1 MNQEPGCLTGH
12 VSYTEKDHQT
22 DIRTSMNYKPFSEL
36 ETGAIFRD
44 NEHRGLLLMKA
55 DRGNYGVVL
64 SSIWLSAG
72 LLPRGKLIEYSPNEC
87 VIEELED
94 AVSLPAK
101 RVDPVDPRR
110 EFWKEGATKTV
121 GRGRAAN
128 IEIFAGLF
136 LYSGF
141 GMGNYYSATENEI
154 FWCGSTE
161 ARKRAEAE
169 GVLYVY
175 YDSKDWTKD
184 PKLTFE
190 KTEAQR
196 RHEQAKA
203 AEKENHALPG

>member
-1 MNQEPGCLTGH
+1 LKTFSHDLLLTGI
-12 VSYTEKDHQT
+12 VSYTGKDYQT
-22 DIRTSMNYKPFSEL
+22 DIRKSMNYKPFSEL

-44 NEHRGLLLMKA
+44 NEHRNLLLMKA

-72 LLPRGKLIEYSPNEC
+72 LLPRGKLVEYSPNEC
-87 VIEELED
+87 VIEEVEESI
-94 AVSLPAK
+94 SLPAK
-101 RVDPVDPRR
+101 RVDPIDPRR

-121 GRGRAAN
+121 GRERSAN

-141 GMGNYYSATENEI
+141 GMA
-154 FWCGSTE
+154 TE

-196 RHEQAKA
+196 RHDHAKA
-203 AEKENHALPG
+203 TEKENHALPS